1 MSKSSDVSK
10 WSYTTAFYFIN
21 SLNRFLSISL
31 SIIASSYKVDSVYEN
46 DLFDFISDKP
56 KYKKMIRSKIQQ
68 RDNPFSSNGLLND
81 LIIQRVLLNDYM
93 TKAQSLIKE
102 EGPIRVPL
110 LLFIKRVPRIDSQDL
125 HPPL

>member
-81 LIIQRVLLNDYM
+81 LIIQRVLLNYYM